1 MAQEAVDRTQAAQ
14 PGGLAVAAARLLTA
28 PEPCLLVDAA
38 DRIRFANDAALTVLR
53 LPLDQL
59 QGRIWWQSGLPAATA
74 GELARGCAEVR
85 AGRRTVHRT
94 VPLPTPAGP
103 MRRVCVLAQ
112 IDGAP
117 GFVLVRLDASAE
129 LSKVE
134 RHGPPIGEERL
145 DLILGNVSEAIT
157 AVFVDT
163 GTTVRNPA
171 WLRFHGLESF
181 AELPGW
187 ELEEVAALFEVYDE
201 AGRRLAVD
209 EVPMSRA
216 LRGETFQ
223 DVEVRLR
230 RVDTGRTWWGSYN
243 GGALRDA
250 DGRVTAALISMRDTT
265 ERRRAAE
272 ALRASEQRYRAA
284 VTHAAVPVMLHAE
297 DGEVLAVS
305 DGLVAATGYGRAELC
320 RFENWLELA
329 YRERAADIAER
340 VALRFKIGLG
350 IPAIELTVHTRY
362 GQRRWIWTAPAPELL
377 SDGRRCFFAI
387 GSDVTERNAAEAA
400 LRLSEERYRLAAAA
414 IDGLVYDWDLASD
427 RVDRSPQAA
436 RLLGLPAAEMGPTSG
451 WWSDRVH
458 PEDLARLA
466 PQARELLTGR
476 RQNFLSEYRIRHAD
490 GHWLHVVD
498 HAFVVRGAGG
508 EPVRVVGVTMD
519 VSARRRAEA
528 ELRAMVDQR
537 DALLGELHHRVKNNL
552 QLIASVL
559 HLQAAR
565 TDDPDQRRFA
575 ASAVARIAAIGAA
588 HDILHRGGSTDRIDL
603 GGYLR
608 DLASQLGQS
617 FLERGARI
625 EVDLPATAPPV
636 DLDRAVPLGLIVNE
650 LVTNAFKHG
659 QLGDRAPSVA
669 LGLARQPD
677 GRWRLSVT
685 VEGKVPE
692 VDSAPLRG
700 FGLQLVELFTRQLGG
715 TMRVQRTPVYVTD
728 LDLPAWPLPG
738 ADQPP
743 QAQADGPQ
751 PPSQAG
757 DRSG

>member
-1 MAQEAVDRTQAAQ
+1 MAQEAADRTQAAQ
-14 PGGLAVAAARLLTA
+14 PRGLAVAAARLLTA

-38 DRIRFANDAALTVLR
+38 DRVRFANDAALTVLR

-85 AGRRTVHRT
+85 AGRRTVHRA

-103 MRRVCVLAQ
+103 TRRLCVLTQ
-112 IDGAP
+112 VEGAP
-117 GFVLVRLDASAE
+117 GVVLVRLDASAD
-129 LSKVE
+129 LPQAE
-134 RHGPPIGEERL
+134 RQGPPIGEERL

-157 AVFVDT
+157 AVFLDT
-163 GTTVRNPA
+163 GTIVRNPA

-187 ELEEVAALFEVYDE
+187 ELEEVATLFEVYDE
-201 AGRRLAVD
+201 TGRRLAID

-216 LRGETFQ
+216 LRGEAFQ

-250 DGRVTAALISMRDTT
+250 DGRVTTALVSMRDTT

-272 ALRASEQRYRAA
+272 ALRASEERYRAA
-284 VTHAAVPVMLHAE
+284 VTRAAVPIMLHAE

-320 RFENWLELA
+320 RFENWLALA
-329 YRERAADIAER
+329 YRERAQDIAER

-350 IPAIELTVHTRY
+350 IPGIELTVHTRY
-362 GQRRWIWTAPAPELL
+362 GPRTWIWTAPAPEPL

-387 GSDVTERNAAEAA
+387 GSDVTERNCAEAA
-400 LRLSEERYRLAAAA
+400 LRVSEERYRLAAAA
-414 IDGLVYDWDLASD
+414 VDGVVYDWDLATD

-436 RLLGLPAAEMGPTSG
+436 RLLGMPPEEMRPASG
-451 WWSDRVH
+451 WWAERVH
-458 PEDLARLA
+458 PEDLARLE

-476 RQNFLSEYRIRHAD
+476 RRNFLSEYRIRHAD

-498 HAFVVRGAGG
+498 HAFVVRGADG

-519 VSARRRAEA
+519 VTARRRAET

-552 QLIASVL
+552 QLIASVI

-565 TDDPDQRRFA
+565 TDDPEQRRFA
-575 ASAVARIAAIGAA
+575 TSAVARIAAIGAA

-625 EVDLPATAPPV
+625 EVALPDAAPLV

-659 QLGDRAPSVA
+659 QIGDRAPAVA
-669 LGLARQPD
+669 LGLVRLAD
-677 GRWRLSVT
+677 GRWRLTVS
-685 VEGKVPE
+685 VEGSVAVTDAE
-692 VDSAPLRG
+692 PLRG

-715 TMRVQRTPVYVTD
+715 TMRVQRTPIHATE
-728 LDLPAWPLPG
+728 LDLPAWPLPEPG
-738 ADQPP
+738 QPP
-743 QAQADGPQ
+743 QAQADGPR
-751 PPSQAG
+751 PPSQDG
-757 DRSG
+757 DTSG